1 MGKGVRMVLWHREI
15 LALDLVNNL
24 RVEGIIRF

>member
-1 MGKGVRMVLWHREI
+1 MVRMVQWHREI

-24 RVEGIIRF
+24 RVEGIRFTDG